1 MQVYP
6 SAYIDYL
13 IEFHA
18 NRDYFECHELLE
30 EYWKEHPESPYA
42 KTWVGLIQT
51 AVSLYHGRRGNTAGA
66 RKMNR
71 QALVNLNEADLRYL
85 GIDAG
90 AFLDAVRKRGEKL
103 EEDALPYADMNIPI
117 ADTQLELVCKELCK
131 KRGLVWGQPSDM
143 TNEELIHRHTRR
155 DRSEVIR
162 ARQEQLELRKR
173 KNHL

>member
-1 MQVYP
+1 MQAYP
-6 SAYIDYL
+6 SAFIDYL

-18 NRDYFECHELLE
+18 SRDYFECHEILE

-51 AVSLYHGRRGNTAGA
+51 AVSLYHQRRDNMAGA

-71 QALVNLNEADLRYL
+71 QALVNLNEADLRRL

-90 AFLDAVRKRGEKL
+90 EFLNALRKR
-103 EEDALPYADMNIPI
+103 EEQLMADAPAYSDLNIPI
-117 ADTQLELVCKELCK
+117 ADPRLEQTCEELCE
-131 KRGLVWGQPSDM
+131 KRGLVWGQPSDT

-155 DRSEVIR
+155 DRSDVIR

-173 KNHL
+173 KNSL